1 METEASAVVKRL
13 ELFLLSVLSKD
24 NAAKSEYSSRSTE
37 NYIRILSVME
47 NRLKDALTSAEL
59 AKLCN
64 MSVPSLEKT
73 VRRYSGCGA
82 ISYYNELRMQKA
94 AELLSEGSSVKETA
108 LSLGFSNQNYFSASF
123 KKWSGK
129 APSEIKGVI
138 HKE

>member
-1 METEASAVVKRL
+1 
-13 ELFLLSVLSKD
+13 
-24 NAAKSEYSSRSTE
+24 
-37 NYIRILSVME
+37 
-47 NRLKDALTSAEL
+47 
-59 AKLCN
+59 

-82 ISYYNELRMQKA
+82 MSYYNELRMQKA

-108 LSLGFSNQNYFSASF
+108 LSLGFSNQNYFSTSF